1 MKRIITDERQRDL
14 FYESPKAVIKR
25 LESLSSKIAHN
36 HPLIP
41 REIDELSKIL
51 EGNPNAETIIRR
63 LQAQN
68 TNRRS
73 YALTI
78 EERELAAQAINM
90 TIATVR
96 EELARVL
103 KK

>member
-68 TNRRS
+68 TNRRN

-78 EERELAAQAINM
+78 EEREMAAQAIM
-90 TIATVR
+90 GVITSTREKIANS
-96 EELARVL
+96 L
-103 KK
+103 

>member
-1 MKRIITDERQRDL
+1 MKRIITDERQQDL
-14 FYESPKAVIKR
+14 FYEPPQAVIKR
-25 LESLSSKIAHN
+25 LESLSSKVTHN
-36 HPLIP
+36 HPLVP
-41 REIDELSKIL
+41 REIDELRKIL
-51 EGNPNAETIIRR
+51 NVDPNTETILRK

-78 EERELAAQAINM
+78 EEREMAAQAINM

>member
-1 MKRIITDERQRDL
+1 MKRIITDERQQDL
-14 FYESPKAVIKR
+14 FYESPQAVIKR
-25 LESLSSKIAHN
+25 LENLSSKVTHN
-36 HPLIP
+36 HPLIQ
-41 REIDELSKIL
+41 REIDELRKIL
-51 EGNPNAETIIRR
+51 NGDPNTETIIRK

>member
-14 FYESPKAVIKR
+14 FYESPQAVIKR
-25 LESLSSKIAHN
+25 LENLSSKVTHN
-36 HPLIP
+36 HPLIQ
-41 REIDELSKIL
+41 REIDELRKIL
-51 EGNPNAETIIRR
+51 NGDPNTETIIRK